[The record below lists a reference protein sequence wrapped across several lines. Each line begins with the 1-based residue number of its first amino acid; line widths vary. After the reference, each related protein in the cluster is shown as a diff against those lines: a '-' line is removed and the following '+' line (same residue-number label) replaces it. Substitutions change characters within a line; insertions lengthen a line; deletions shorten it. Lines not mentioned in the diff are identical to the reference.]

1 MVKVPPLNLRKVL
14 TLAVVAEPVMTMVT
28 VPKPAV
34 VELAAVLVTVTLP
47 TNEELQEL
55 REPDP
60 QYMML
65 APAAGAAL
73 LFAK

>member
-47 TNEELQEL
+47 SLASQSEEEQKIS
-55 REPDP
+55 EP
-60 QYMML
+60 
-65 APAAGAAL
+65 PAARAAL